1 MRGLCKVSQL
11 ARVQKEVCGR
21 AVSLGSFSE
30 AQHVLDPVLLEKVFD
45 QLAQSLPHDAKDA
58 RLGQWQWLA
67 RDGSLFRALPRMHWA
82 LYGGGKTGCA
92 NNAVRLHVSLNVV
105 DDAPKAVAVR
115 IGKQCERAVWR
126 EQWRANEAYVG
137 DRYFAEDY
145 KVFGQ
150 LQAKGCAH
158 VLRLREPA
166 TINIEEE
173 LPISKSDEQAG
184 VLRQAWVR
192 LGSHKRY
199 RSVRVRVVWVRTAE
213 GNILLLATNLTPEQL
228 SAELIWLLY
237 KKRWRVELFF
247 RWIKCI
253 LKCEHWLAESSAGAS
268 IQMYLALIA
277 ALLLQLYI
285 GRRPAKRIMELLQL
299 HQMGYVTEPEL
310 EERLQKERERLLE
323 KSKA

>member
-1 MRGLCKVSQL
+1 MAS
-11 ARVQKEVCGR
+11 ADGR
-21 AVSLGSFSE
+21 
-30 AQHVLDPVLLEKVFD
+30 
-45 QLAQSLPHDAKDA
+45 
-58 RLGQWQWLA
+58 
-67 RDGSLFRALPRMHWA
+67 FRITFNGEI
-82 LYGGGKTGCA
+82 Y
-92 NNAVRLHVSLNVV
+92 NY
-105 DDAPKAVAVR
+105 
-115 IGKQCERAVWR
+115 R
-126 EQWRANEAYVG
+126 ELR
-137 DRYFAEDY
+137 
-145 KVFGQ
+145 GQ